1 MIKTGVW
8 ETDVDKINDGYL
20 YDELL
25 TEAKAFNERYNGVVK
40 ISVSYLDYMKFAIS
54 INRTKPYILEGD
66 EFTVEL
72 RNNNNDSLLIAT
84 LMVGDDDEKGIAK
97 AVIETIYSKF

>member
-1 MIKTGVW
+1 MIKTGIW

-20 YDELL
+20 YDALL
-25 TEAKAFNERYNGVVK
+25 NEAKEFNERYNGVIK
-40 ISVSYLDYMKFAIS
+40 INVSYLGYMKFAIA

-72 RNNNNDSLLIAT
+72 RNKNNDSLLIAT
-84 LMVGDDDEKGIAK
+84 LMIGNDDEKDIAK
-97 AVIETIYSKF
+97 AVIETIYSRF